1 MLGQLYVTLEL
12 DLSDDILKYLPVS
25 QLPEGHRQ
33 HNEGYP
39 LHNIQSQH
47 GHLLVEG
54 RWLPIVVADEELLVD
69 VENEEGNAGDTVER
83 RHGTAIGE
91 GHADLKQDG

>member
-1 MLGQLYVTLEL
+1 MLGLLYFTLEL
-12 DLSDDILKYLPVS
+12 DLSDNILENLPVS

-33 HNEGYP
+33 HNEGNP
-39 LHNIQSQH
+39 LHYVKRHH

-69 VENEEGNAGDTVER
+69 VENDEGNAGDTVER